1 MQIRYIDENGKTI
14 KTQNRTRGRLP
25 KGAIKIAEGVYTAP
39 AKDDSEPF
47 KPEYITVDS
56 NAKIVS
62 RTPKGRGR
70 TAKGF
75 TLMKD
80 GDLAGH
86 YIMVVS
92 DTTTV
97 VEKTKNA

>member
-1 MQIRYIDENGKTI
+1 MQIRFIDSEGKVVQTV
-14 KTQNRTRGRLP
+14 TRTKGRLP
-25 KGAIKIAEGVYTAP
+25 KGAIKVAEGVYTAP

-47 KPEYITVDS
+47 KSEYITVDS

-62 RTPKGRGR
+62 RAPKGRGR

-75 TLMKD
+75 TLMTD

-92 DTTTV
+92 ETTTV
-97 VEKTKNA
+97 VEDAKNA